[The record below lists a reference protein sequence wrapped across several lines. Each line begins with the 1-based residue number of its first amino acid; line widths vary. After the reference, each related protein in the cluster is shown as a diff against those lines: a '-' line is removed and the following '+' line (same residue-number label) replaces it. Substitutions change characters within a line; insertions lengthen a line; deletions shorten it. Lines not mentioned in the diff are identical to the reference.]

1 MSVLEA
7 LILGIVQG
15 LTEFLP
21 VSSSGH
27 IELGKALLG
36 TEAADNMLFTLM
48 VHLATTLSILIVF
61 RKDIWSLI
69 QNIFTFKWNAG
80 NKYIAFLLLTAFP
93 IGIVGVL
100 FKDDI
105 KLLFEGRL
113 LLVGCMLLVT
123 GVLLLLSKLER
134 KDASPMT
141 WWRALIIG
149 FAQVIAILPGISRS
163 GMTIS
168 SALALGVS
176 REEAARFSFLMV
188 LIPIVGGSLLELKD
202 YLEAPAQTQAESLPL
217 LVGFLAAFLSGWAAC
232 QWMLRIVKNGKITW
246 FSAYCFLVGTIT
258 IAVALSGFGS

>member
-36 TEAADNMLFTLM
+36 TEAADDLLFTLI

-61 RKDIWSLI
+61 RKDIWELFR
-69 QNIFTFKWNAG
+69 NLFTFKWNEG
-80 NKYIAFLLLTAFP
+80 NRYVSFILLSAVP
-93 IGIVGVL
+93 IGVIGVL
-100 FKDDI
+100 WKDEI
-105 KLLFEGRL
+105 EQLFEGRL

-123 GVLLLLSKLER
+123 GLMLLLSTLER
-134 KDASPMT
+134 EKPTGMT
-141 WWRALIIG
+141 WWRAILIG
-149 FAQVIAILPGISRS
+149 LAQAIAIMPGISRS

-188 LIPIVGGSLLELKD
+188 LLPIVGGSLLMLKD
-202 YLEAPAQTQAESLPL
+202 HWEEPATTQSENLPL
-217 LVGFLAAFLSGWAAC
+217 LVGFIAAFLSGWLAC
-232 QWMLRIVKNGKITW
+232 QWMLRIVKKGKITW
-246 FSAYCFLVGTIT
+246 FSGYCFIVGTIA
-258 IAVALSGFGS
+258 IGAALMN

>member
-36 TEAADNMLFTLM
+36 TEAADDLLFTLV

-61 RKDIWSLI
+61 RKDIWALLSNL
-69 QNIFTFKWNAG
+69 FTFQWNEG
-80 NKYIAFLLLTAFP
+80 NRYITYLLLSAVP
-93 IGIVGVL
+93 IGLVGVL
-100 FKDDI
+100 WKDEI
-105 KLLFEGRL
+105 QQLFEGRL

-123 GVLLLLSKLER
+123 GVVLLLSTLER
-134 KDASPMT
+134 EKPTGMT
-141 WWRALIIG
+141 WWRAAIIG
-149 FAQVIAILPGISRS
+149 IGQAIAIMPGISRS

-188 LIPIVGGSLLELKD
+188 LLPIIGGSLLMLKD
-202 YLEAPAQTQAESLPL
+202 HLEDPSASQAENLPL
-217 LVGFLAAFLSGWAAC
+217 LVGFLAAFISGWAAC
-232 QWMLRIVKNGKITW
+232 KVMLAIVKRGKITW
-246 FSAYCFLVGTIT
+246 FSAYCFAVGL
-258 IAVALSGFGS
+258 IAIVASQWG